1 MKKAFIFI
9 FGVLLFMVSC
19 KNKEVDS
26 EPVSPYQISLAEWS
40 FHKALFAGEM
50 TNLDFASKAKELGFT
65 GIEYVSVFFKGKS
78 EDMAYLDSLNAT
90 AKANG
95 VQQVLIMIDG
105 EGPLADLNDSIRNQ
119 AVENHKKWVKAA
131 KYLGCH
137 AIRVNAQ
144 GTGLPNEVRDA
155 AVKGLSALGE
165 YAKTEG
171 INVIVENHGGL
182 SSDGSW
188 LSAVMAAIKMDN
200 VGTLP
205 DFGNFCLE
213 RDTSDSSICLVG
225 YDKYKG
231 MEEIMPYAKGVSA
244 KSNNFDA
251 DGNEIDIDYPRMM
264 KIIAKNGYK
273 GFIGVE
279 FEGKLI
285 SETEGIIATKKLLE
299 KCFAMK

>member
-1 MKKAFIFI
+1 MKKSFIFSFALLV
-9 FGVLLFMVSC
+9 FGVSC
-19 KNKEVDS
+19 KEKQA
-26 EPVSPYQISLAEWS
+26 SPEANNNYQLSLAEWS
-40 FHKALFAGEM
+40 YHNALYAGEM
-50 TNLDFASKAKELGFT
+50 TNLDFAAKAKELGFT
-65 GIEYVSVFFKGKS
+65 GIEYVSIFFKDKS
-78 EDMAYLDSLNAT
+78 EDMAYLDSLNAA

-165 YAKTEG
+165 FAKAEG
-171 INVIVENHGGL
+171 INVIVENHGGI

-188 LSAVMAAIKMDN
+188 LNSVMSAVKMDN

-205 DFGNFCLE
+205 DFGNFCIE
-213 RDTSDSSICLVG
+213 RDTSDYSVCLVS

-231 MEEIMPYAKGVSA
+231 MEEVMPFAKGVSA
-244 KSNNFDA
+244 KSHNFDA
-251 DGNEIDIDYPRMM
+251 DGNETDIDYPRMM
-264 KIIAKNGYK
+264 KIIAKSGYK

-279 FEGKLI
+279 YEGKML
-285 SETEGIIATKKLLE
+285 SETEGIIQTKKLLE